1 MTANNHKSFLD
12 NFAKFLIFLSFFI
25 FVIGFSYD
33 SFSKKSNEKYKTK
46 NEVVDDGSSISIT
59 TTNENPT
66 NPIDDSNGDISNT
79 SGNND
84 YVDNTPVNNENN
96 NSSNVPENNNS
107 SNVPK
112 NNNNK
117 QNNSSIDNKN
127 NNAVSN
133 DLANINNQLRNEIEN
148 EFNVTVKYGS
158 ETNGYSVSGIFTTP
172 ITSEAV
178 INSSLIHLK
187 NTLGLYPKG
196 MFKEISDGGIPLT
209 IYLINNYE
217 EENITGVTDS
227 SYSYANISI
236 AVIYPFE
243 ESFYHE
249 SYHYIERFMFKN
261 GASFE
266 NWNSLN
272 PPGFNYGTISNDLSY
287 SNTFSESAPFVNNY
301 AQTDDKEDRASTFEY
316 MMASSKASCLNNG
329 QTVWRKAMFMSRTMD
344 AVLNS
349 VSPNAVEY
357 WERYLY

>member
-1 MTANNHKSFLD
+1 MTANNHKGFLD

-33 SFSKKSNEKYKTK
+33 SFSKQKREKYNTK
-46 NEVVDDGSSISIT
+46 NQVVDDGSSISIT
-59 TTNENPT
+59 TTNNNSDNT
-66 NPIDDSNGDISNT
+66 TSVIDDGTSTNSSDDNNYIDNT
-79 SGNND
+79 TNNVNSGS
-84 YVDNTPVNNENN
+84 NTPVSNGNNNQNNNSIENN
-96 NSSNVPENNNS
+96 NV
-107 SNVPK
+107 
-112 NNNNK
+112 
-117 QNNSSIDNKN
+117 
-127 NNAVSN
+127 VSN
-133 DLANINNQLRNEIEN
+133 DLNKVNDQLRKEIEN
-148 EFNVTVKYGS
+148 EFNVSVKYGD
-158 ETNGYSVSGIFTTP
+158 ETVGYAVSGISTTP
-172 ITSEAV
+172 ISSEAI
-178 INSSLIHLK
+178 INSSLLHLK

-196 MFKEISDGGIPLT
+196 MFKEIADGGIPLT
-209 IYLINNYE
+209 IYLINNYQ

-272 PPGFNYGTISNDLSY
+272 PSGFNYGTISNDLSY

-329 QTVWRKAMFMSRTMD
+329 QTVWRKAILMSRTMD

-349 VSPNAVEY
+349 VSPNVVEY

>member
-1 MTANNHKSFLD
+1 MTANNHKGFLD

-33 SFSKKSNEKYKTK
+33 SFNHKNNEKYKTK
-46 NEVVDDGSSISIT
+46 NNVVDDGSSISIT
-59 TTNENPT
+59 TTSDVPNNTVNVPENNST
-66 NPIDDSNGDISNT
+66 NNTGDNGN
-79 SGNND
+79 
-84 YVDNTPVNNENN
+84 YVDNTPVNSGTNN
-96 NSSNVPENNNS
+96 TQNT
-107 SNVPK
+107 PK
-112 NNNNK
+112 NNNS
-117 QNNSSIDNKN
+117 NNTDNTKKN
-127 NNAVSN
+127 NNVTVSS
-133 DLANINNQLRNEIEN
+133 DLDTINNQLRTEIEN
-148 EFNVTVKYGS
+148 EFNVKVKYGD
-158 ETNGYSVSGIFTTP
+158 ETNGYSVSGISTTP
-172 ITSEAV
+172 ITSEAIV
-178 INSSLIHLK
+178 NSSLIHLK

-196 MFKEISDGGIPLT
+196 IFKEIAEGGIPLT
-209 IYLINNYE
+209 IYLINNYQ

-272 PPGFNYGTISNDLSY
+272 PAGFNYGTISNDLSY

-329 QTVWRKAMFMSRTMD
+329 QTVWRKAMFMARTMD

-349 VSPNAVEY
+349 VSPNVVEY